1 MPRFLKPGVRGMG
14 RAAMTAARSASALAL
29 AAALAL
35 AWAKGLPNLLN
46 TGGGFVT
53 CA

>member
-1 MPRFLKPGVRGMG
+1 MG